1 MTVTHLDS
9 GARHASCG
17 RVLPLSLI
25 ETYMPTTPRLPKLR
39 NFLLVLVL
47 VCVVSCRP
55 HAPASR
61 QAAADP
67 VAGLSLDVPA
77 TTFVLPNGLTVVV
90 HEDHAAPLVAV
101 TIWYHVGSQNEP
113 PGKTGIAHLFDHLS
127 FTGSEHLPT
136 DFFTSPKKPVPT
148 RHTGALHNARPPN

>member
-17 RVLPLSLI
+17 RVLPLSPI

-90 HEDHAAPLVAV
+90 HEDHRSEEHTSELQSLMRISYAV
-101 TIWYHVGSQNEP
+101 FC
-113 PGKTGIAHLFDHLS
+113 L
-127 FTGSEHLPT
+127 
-136 DFFTSPKKPVPT
+136 KKKKQT
-148 RHTGALHNARPPN
+148 KSN

>member
-1 MTVTHLDS
+1 
-9 GARHASCG
+9 
-17 RVLPLSLI
+17 
-25 ETYMPTTPRLPKLR
+25 MPTTPRLPKLR

-90 HEDHAAPLVAV
+90 HEDHAAPLRSEEHTSELQYLMRISYDVFCLK
-101 TIWYHVGSQNEP
+101 N
-113 PGKTGIAHLFDHLS
+113 KTEYNK
-127 FTGSEHLPT
+127 TN
-136 DFFTSPKKPVPT
+136 
-148 RHTGALHNARPPN
+148 R

>member
-1 MTVTHLDS
+1 
-9 GARHASCG
+9 
-17 RVLPLSLI
+17 
-25 ETYMPTTPRLPKLR
+25 MPTTPRLPKLR

-101 TIWYHVGSQNEP
+101 HIWYHVGSKHEP
-113 PGKTGIAHLFDHLS
+113 PGKTGFAHLF
-127 FTGSEHLPT
+127 EHLMFNGT
-136 DFFTSPKKPVPT
+136 EHFNDDFFTTLKHLGPT
-148 RHTGALHNARPPN
+148 AQHGHTSQDHHHY

>member
-1 MTVTHLDS
+1 MPRRQPSSTRSAPRSPSSTLFRS
-9 GARHASCG
+9 PHASG
-17 RVLPLSLI
+17 VRVSPLSLI
-25 ETYMPTTPRLPKLR
+25 ETSMPTTPRVPNLR

-77 TTFVLPNGLTVVV
+77 TTFVLPIGLTVVV
-90 HEDHAAPLVAV
+90 HDDHAAPLVAV
-101 TIWYHVGSQNEP
+101 NIWYHVGSKNES
-113 PGKTGIAHLFDHLS
+113 PGT
-127 FTGSEHLPT
+127 T
-136 DFFTSPKKPVPT
+136 V
-148 RHTGALHNARPPN
+148 R